1 MVNNASGQN
10 AGTNP
15 WAGNNVQGG
24 GGSNQSPAERYATQL
39 EALRNM
45 GFDDESANIRALQQT
60 NGNIN
65 MAVERLI
72 SGNV

>member
-1 MVNNASGQN
+1 MNNASGQN
-10 AGTNP
+10 ANSNP

-24 GGSNQSPAERYATQL
+24 GGSNQSPAERYAVQL